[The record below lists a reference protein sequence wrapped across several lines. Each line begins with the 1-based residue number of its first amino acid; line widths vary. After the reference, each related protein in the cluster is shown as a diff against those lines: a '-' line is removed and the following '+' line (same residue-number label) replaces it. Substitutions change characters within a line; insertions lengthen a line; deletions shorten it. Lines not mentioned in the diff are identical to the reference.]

1 MISRKDI
8 QRLIER
14 GEDDTEVLSIY
25 LDMSV
30 TSENK
35 RTHQVFLTQQ
45 RSRFDELDSERA
57 NHPREAVG
65 AALQAVQRWLD
76 ESFEESNKGVAL
88 FVPLD
93 GGELEAF
100 QVPVPMANRFEIGSR
115 PLVGP
120 LAEILRAHRR
130 YGIALVSGEKL
141 RVMSVFLGRVL
152 DEKVVA
158 KEAYPTARDVQ
169 AGGWASAGF
178 QSFKE
183 EERKGFLKEF
193 AHEVAEFHERR
204 HPDHWVLLGTDEN
217 VKHFE
222 EYLPKV
228 IRERIVERAHAAMHA
243 TVSELLER
251 LAPLFESLTLRAR
264 AEAVDL
270 VRDRVKQNHFA
281 AAGPDAALEQL
292 QEGKVD
298 RLILARNLEMQ
309 GSRCLKC
316 GFYLSNGDAACPYC
330 GGELRNGVDLVESM
344 IRLAEQQEVG
354 LDFVDPEPM
363 LDMQGVGVLL
373 KF

>member
-14 GEDDTEVLSIY
+14 GEDDSQVLSIY

-35 RTHQVFLTQQ
+35 RTHTVFLAQQ
-45 RSRFDELDSERA
+45 RSRFDELDSDRA
-57 NHPREAVG
+57 NHHREAIG
-65 AALQAVQRWLD
+65 AALAAVERWLD
-76 ESFEESNKGVAL
+76 DEFDESNKGVAL
-88 FVPLD
+88 FIPLA
-93 GGELEAF
+93 GGDVAGY
-100 QVPVPMANRFEIGSR
+100 QVPVPMANRFEIGTR

-120 LAEILRAHRR
+120 LAEILRTHAR
-130 YGIALVSGEKL
+130 YGIALVNGEKL
-141 RVMSVFLGRVL
+141 RVMSVFLRRVL
-152 DEKVVA
+152 DEKVVT

-169 AGGWASAGF
+169 AGGWASPGF

-193 AHEVAEFHERR
+193 GREVGEFHDRR

-222 EYLPKV
+222 EHLPRAV
-228 IRERIVERAHAAMHA
+228 AERVVHRAHAAMHA
-243 TVSELLER
+243 TVSELLDR
-251 LAPLFESLTLRAR
+251 LAPVIESSTLQAR
-264 AEAVDL
+264 AQAVDL

-281 AAGPDAALEQL
+281 AAGPAAALEQL

-298 RLILARNLEMQ
+298 RLILARNLEMR
-309 GSRCLKC
+309 GSRCMKC
-316 GFYLSNGDAACPYC
+316 GFYLANGDRACPYC

-363 LDMQGVGVLL
+363 RELQGVGALL